1 MQQRD
6 IIKDEI
12 ERLGRVLGKLI
23 TLVTGSPGGDMN
35 QELRLKEA
43 QDRLRDDLGLVPD
56 DLLQLSRSDL
66 IRKLDDLQLRPNH
79 LYQLGDFLTLWA
91 YEEKLPTTRATLY
104 QRALLLYDL
113 AGERSGV
120 YSIQRANHEKLIR
133 EELAK
138 IS

>member
-12 ERLGRVLGKLI
+12 ERLGRVLGKVI
-23 TLVTGSPGGDMN
+23 TLVAGSPGGDMN
-35 QELRLKEA
+35 LEVRLKEVED
-43 QDRLRDDLGLVPD
+43 QLRNSLGLEPS
-56 DLLQLSRSDL
+56 DLLQLNREEL
-66 IRKLDDLQLRPNH
+66 IQKLDQLQLQPNH
-79 LYQLGDFLTLWA
+79 LYQLGDFLVSWA
-91 YEEKLPTTRATLY
+91 YVEKQSSTKAALF

-120 YSIQRANHEKLIR
+120 YSMQRAEHEKFIR
-133 EELAK
+133 DQLAK